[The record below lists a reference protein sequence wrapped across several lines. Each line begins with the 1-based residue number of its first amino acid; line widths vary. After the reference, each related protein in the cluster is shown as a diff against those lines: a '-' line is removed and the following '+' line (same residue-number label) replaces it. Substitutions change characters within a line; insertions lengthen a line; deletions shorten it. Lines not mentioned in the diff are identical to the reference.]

1 MIIDSHSHY
10 LPKKIIKWASFYSE
24 SFSDIEAQVEIMDK
38 AGIDKAVLTYPTTD
52 AAQKAK
58 VSETE
63 IARIFNDSV
72 VEVINKYPK
81 RFIGTAVISPFNKK
95 EMLKKLERAINKL
108 GLKGISLA
116 SSYQGIYLDDERFF
130 PLYEKVIELNI
141 PIFVHATTEKP
152 IGYERLVHPL
162 LTPVIEYVFDITV
175 CIGKLIT
182 SETLERFPELKFIFA
197 HFGGVMSF
205 IRERFDTIYEMLF
218 GLQVIEKLPK
228 LPSKY
233 LKKIYVDT
241 SGSSSKNALL
251 STMETVGIEH
261 ILWGSDYPSNATPQ
275 ASIKIIKELEISDK
289 EREKIL
295 GKNILK
301 LFRAGDQS

>member
-10 LPKKIIKWASFYSE
+10 LPKKILKWSSFYPE
-24 SFSDIEAQVEIMDK
+24 SFSDIKTRIRIMDK
-38 AGIDKAVLTYPTTD
+38 TGIDKAVLAYPTTD

-58 VSETE
+58 VSEAE
-63 IARIFNDSV
+63 IVRIFNDSV
-72 VEVINKYPK
+72 AEIVKKYPK
-81 RFIGTAVISPFNKK
+81 RFIGTAIITPFNEK
-95 EMLKKLERAINKL
+95 EMLKELKRVIDEL
-108 GLKGISLA
+108 GLKGVSLA
-116 SSYQGIYLDDERFF
+116 SSYQGVYLDGEIFF
-130 PLYEKVIELNI
+130 PLYEKATEWDI

-152 IGYERLVHPL
+152 MGYERLVHPL

-182 SETLERFPELKFIFA
+182 SGTLERFPDLKFIFA
-197 HFGGVMSF
+197 HFGGVMPF

-241 SGSSSKNALL
+241 SGSSSKDALL

-275 ASIKIIKELEISDK
+275 SSVKTIKELNISNEDK
-289 EREKIL
+289 EKIL
-295 GKNILK
+295 AKNLLSILK
-301 LFRAGDQS
+301 EQG

>member
-10 LPKKIIKWASFYSE
+10 LPKEILKWASFYPE
-24 SFSDIEAQVEIMDK
+24 SFSDIETRIGIMDT

-72 VEVINKYPK
+72 VEVINKYPE
-81 RFIGTAVISPFNKK
+81 RFVGTAVISPFSKK

-116 SSYQGIYLDDERFF
+116 SSYEGIYLDDERFF
-130 PLYEKVIELNI
+130 PLYEKATEWDI

-152 IGYERLVHPL
+152 MGYERLVHPL

-182 SETLERFPELKFIFA
+182 SGTLDRFSGLNFIFA
-197 HFGGVMSF
+197 HFGGVMPF

-228 LPSKY
+228 LPSEY
-233 LKKIYVDT
+233 LKGIYVDT
-241 SGSSSKNALL
+241 SGSSSKDAIL
-251 STMETVGIEH
+251 STMKTVGIDH
-261 ILWGSDYPSNATPQ
+261 ILWGSDYPSNAAPQ
-275 ASIKIIKELEISDK
+275 SSIETVKKLNIPDK
-289 EREKIL
+289 DGEKIL
-295 GKNILK
+295 SKNILR
-301 LFRAGDQS
+301 LFRERG

>member
-10 LPKKIIKWASFYSE
+10 LPKEILKWASFYPE
-24 SFSDIEAQVEIMDK
+24 SFSDIETRIGIMDT

-72 VEVINKYPK
+72 VEVINKYPE
-81 RFIGTAVISPFNKK
+81 RFVGTAVISPFSKK
-95 EMLKKLERAINKL
+95 ETLKKLERAINKL

-116 SSYQGIYLDDERFF
+116 SSYEGIYLDDERFF
-130 PLYEKVIELNI
+130 PLYEKATEWDI

-152 IGYERLVHPL
+152 MGYERLVHPL

-182 SETLERFPELKFIFA
+182 SGTLDRFSGLNFIFA
-197 HFGGVMSF
+197 HFGGVMPF

-228 LPSKY
+228 LPSEY
-233 LKKIYVDT
+233 LKGIYVDT
-241 SGSSSKNALL
+241 SGSSSKDAIL
-251 STMETVGIEH
+251 STMKTVGIDH
-261 ILWGSDYPSNATPQ
+261 ILWGSDYPSNAAPQ
-275 ASIKIIKELEISDK
+275 SSIETVKKLNIPDK
-289 EREKIL
+289 DGEKIL
-295 GKNILK
+295 SKNILR
-301 LFRAGDQS
+301 LFRERG